1 MSQEALQGFDLAPP
15 PSTDTSRMVKVYT
28 LQAFVGLSA
37 QDLAL
42 RYQTIVILEQ
52 DASTGSLTSE
62 AEVANCFTG

>member
-1 MSQEALQGFDLAPP
+1 
-15 PSTDTSRMVKVYT
+15 MVKVYT

-42 RYQTIVILEQ
+42 RYQTIAILEQ